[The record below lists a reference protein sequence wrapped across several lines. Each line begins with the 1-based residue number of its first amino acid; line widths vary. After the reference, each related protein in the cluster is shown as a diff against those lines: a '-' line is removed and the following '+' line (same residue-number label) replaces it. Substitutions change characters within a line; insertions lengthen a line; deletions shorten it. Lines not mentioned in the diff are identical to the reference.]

1 MKKKVLSAL
10 LVTCLVLTGCATG
23 KKSNETSD
31 WDEGVESSVNDATE
45 DPTTEDGNAEESAEI
60 EETTAFSDTRE
71 REEVASGSVPII
83 LNDMTADEIVAT
95 FDDYT
100 KIYEGDIME
109 DYAKRFDREPTG
121 IDVLSINFFDNEPE
135 VNYVFG
141 VSVSAPDIATEKELI
156 FTERSAI
163 KIQFKLADVEL
174 AQEVYQKV
182 IDKYLVNNE
191 NIIDVRSL
199 EDEWYATDN
208 YAGVNLYFQ
217 DEGARMSVI
226 IPLFPPEK

>member
-135 VNYVFG
+135 VN
-141 VSVSAPDIATEKELI
+141 T
-156 FTERSAI
+156 
-163 KIQFKLADVEL
+163 
-174 AQEVYQKV
+174 
-182 IDKYLVNNE
+182 N
-191 NIIDVRSL
+191 L
-199 EDEWYATDN
+199 E
-208 YAGVNLYFQ
+208 
-217 DEGARMSVI
+217 
-226 IPLFPPEK
+226 

>member
-121 IDVLSINFFDNEPE
+121 IDGI
-135 VNYVFG
+135 
-141 VSVSAPDIATEKELI
+141 
-156 FTERSAI
+156 
-163 KIQFKLADVEL
+163 
-174 AQEVYQKV
+174 
-182 IDKYLVNNE
+182 
-191 NIIDVRSL
+191 
-199 EDEWYATDN
+199 
-208 YAGVNLYFQ
+208 
-217 DEGARMSVI
+217 
-226 IPLFPPEK
+226 